1 MTRASENRAKK
12 KFNIQQPA
20 LTVTLKFN
28 PSERLEILKFV
39 SMLNKGD
46 DGSLDMG
53 TAEFCKRA
61 VFYSINDAY
70 RRADMLVAQQSQEKE
85 NGITQHDSS
94 SGNSDGNNQE
104 EQFSGSVVSATL
116 SDQTNAATDSQA

>member
-1 MTRASENRAKK
+1 MRLHVSM
-12 KFNIQQPA
+12 KFNSKEREHI
-20 LTVTLKFN
+20 VKFA
-28 PSERLEILKFV
+28 EEIGLSV
-39 SMLNKGD
+39 D
-46 DGSLDMG
+46 D
-53 TAEFCKRA
+53 FCKRA

-104 EQFSGSVVSATL
+104 EQL
-116 SDQTNAATDSQA
+116 S